1 MMRNAR
7 LLFFSLVFSTF
18 FLGLQLEGNTQTN
31 EFKSLSPLVKQLSPS
46 VVNISTTSVSKS
58 GGQSF
63 ESPFGEREIDH
74 HMVEVAKYRYANQL
88 KDDEIDALYAYFTAT
103 E

>member
-7 LLFFSLVFSTF
+7 LLFFSLVFSAL

-46 VVNISTTSVSKS
+46 VVNLSTARVSK
-58 GGQSF
+58 G
-63 ESPFGEREIDH
+63 
-74 HMVEVAKYRYANQL
+74 
-88 KDDEIDALYAYFTAT
+88 
-103 E
+103 